1 MNNMEQI
8 QHFTRVI
15 KAQTRIPLDALVGS
29 TIRTKNEDKVN
40 ELIERMCRN
49 EYHLT
54 SDQIVKLKV
63 VLDYIL
69 IQ

>member
-15 KAQTRIPLDALVGS
+15 KAQTRIPLDALVRG

-49 EYHLT
+49 EHHLI

-63 VLDYIL
+63 VLDYI
-69 IQ
+69 